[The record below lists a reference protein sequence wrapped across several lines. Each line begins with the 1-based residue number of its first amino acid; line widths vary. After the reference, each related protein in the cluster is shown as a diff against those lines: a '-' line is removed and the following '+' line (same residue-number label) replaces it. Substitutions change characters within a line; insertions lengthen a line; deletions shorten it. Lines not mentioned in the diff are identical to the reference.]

1 MFDQSYDPE
10 LKLLAAVRDSFYD
23 LVCLVLTTRNC

>member
-10 LKLLAAVRDSFYD
+10 LKLLAVVRDSFYD
-23 LVCLVLTTRNC
+23 LLCLVLTTRNC